1 MAYLVIVVN
10 SPNDSINEL
19 NQRIQEPTKVP
30 ESIENCAEYLEK
42 IMSGNKAG
50 VVQVTVRST
59 DPAVSTAGTGS
70 TQVVYS
76 KL

>member
-19 NQRIQEPTKVP
+19 NQRIQNPTKVHV
-30 ESIENCAEYLEK
+30 SIDNCSEYLEK
-42 IMSGNKAG
+42 IVSGNKPG
-50 VVQVTVRST
+50 VVQVTVRDT
-59 DPAVSTAGTGS
+59 DPAVSTSGSGS
-70 TQVVYS
+70 TQNTYS

>member
-30 ESIENCAEYLEK
+30 ESIDNCSEYLEK
-42 IMSGNKAG
+42 IVSGNKAA

-59 DPAVSTAGTGS
+59 DPAVATAGTGS